1 MNKTT
6 RRTAIIEALG
16 TDGEEYTIYEYT
28 EFIENVTHSEGRSE
42 MAGLKE
48 LRTSDGYSVNYVSKG
63 QYKIVQTGML
73 LRSDSPD
80 AP

>member
-1 MNKTT
+1 MKTSRHT
-6 RRTAIIEALG
+6 GTFEAVG
-16 TDGEEYTIYEYT
+16 TDGETYTIFEFTEYT
-28 EFIENVTHSEGRSE
+28 ETTTHGGGRSE
-42 MAGLKE
+42 MPGLKE
-48 LRTSDGYSVNYVSKG
+48 LQTSDGLSVNYVGKG